1 MATIDRLGRTVLTDE
16 PADNSDTDQEVTSGS
31 SVDVGI
37 NARTVRV
44 NKLIGSAT
52 TLVMPLADDKNGD
65 VLISDW
71 KLDASS
77 HNITIVMSGSNVLPG
92 GLTSWTIASDGG
104 SIRLEP
110 VPGVGYAV

>member
-1 MATIDRLGRTVLTDE
+1 MAIIDRIGRTVATDE
-16 PADNSDTDQEVTSGS
+16 PADNTDADQEITSGS
-31 SVDVGI
+31 SVDVNV

-44 NKLIGSAT
+44 NKSVGSAT
-52 TLVMPLADDKNGD
+52 TLVMPTSASKEGD

-71 KLDASS
+71 KLDASTN
-77 HNITIVMSGSNVLPG
+77 NITITLSGSDVFPG
-92 GLTSWTIASDGG
+92 GQTTWTIASDGG